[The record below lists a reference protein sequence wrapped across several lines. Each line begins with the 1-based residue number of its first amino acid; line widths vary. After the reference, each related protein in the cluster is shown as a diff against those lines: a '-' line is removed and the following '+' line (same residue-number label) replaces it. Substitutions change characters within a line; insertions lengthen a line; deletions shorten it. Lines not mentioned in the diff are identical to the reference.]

1 MAYEA
6 TLMFELEPP
15 IPFTCAVGTG
25 IEKGCI
31 GELTDPMTVAAN
43 NGDED
48 VVAGIIATEKIAND
62 GKTKVAVYRRGIFKM
77 YTSGEITVGQAVA
90 TKATNLI
97 KAADATCVGSKILG
111 IALETSSSD
120 DVESI
125 LVELNPGCGNNAYS

>member
-1 MAYEA
+1 MTYEA

-15 IPFTCAVGTG
+15 IPFTCAAGTG

-31 GELTDPMTVAAN
+31 AELADPMTVTAN

-48 VVAGIIATEKIAND
+48 IVAGITATEKIASD

-77 YTSGEITVGQAVA
+77 YTSGAITIGQAVA
-90 TKATNLI
+90 TKSTNLV

-111 IALETSSSD
+111 IALEASSAD

-125 LVELNPGCGNNAYS
+125 LVDLNPGCANNNAY